1 MEAAALKLIRDMA
14 IEAARANRLPDQ
26 EPGQKP
32 AIIIDGKIVDTEH
45 LLPGRVRFRGNF
57 ATPSP
62 KAFADYVNKAD
73 ETQDSRV
80 YVDPEAAK
88 AVAYINE
95 GTASVPGHCDW
106 TAVLALKPTAG
117 YAALL
122 AINGKQ
128 SSQRE
133 LGDWLE
139 DWAPMLASV
148 FADGVVSSLS
158 RAINAIRSITI
169 KAKDEASHIIH
180 DMGARKSG
188 LSQVEAASEAGDLP
202 VGIEARVIP
211 FNGLELRTISLRLS
225 VITGEKPA
233 LVLRI
238 VGLEALQ
245 ESIAEE
251 FRDLVQATVTT
262 PVIVGAFRP

>member
-1 MEAAALKLIRDMA
+1 VEAAALKFIRDMA
-14 IEAARANRLPDQ
+14 IEAAGANRLWDQ

-45 LLPGRVRFRGNF
+45 LLPGRVRFRGHF
-57 ATPSP
+57 GTPSP
-62 KAFADYVNKAD
+62 KAFADYVNKAG

-95 GTASVPGHCDW
+95 GTTGVPGHCDW
-106 TAVLALKPTAG
+106 TASLTLKATAG

-122 AINGKQ
+122 AINGKR
-128 SSQRE
+128 STQRE
-133 LGDWLE
+133 LSDWIE

-148 FADGVVSSLS
+148 FADGVSSLS

-251 FRDLVQATVTT
+251 FRDLVQGTVTV
-262 PVIVGAFRP
+262 PVVVGTFRP